1 MRSHRLSW
9 IALVLSVT
17 ACGVFSADDPKTE
30 PGGSSGGPAAP
41 PEENAKPPGVDGKPL
56 EGVFVS
62 ASKGNDQNDGSMTK
76 PLATLAAG
84 LRKGQIEGKRVLVCA
99 ETYAETLAWIDGV
112 SAYGYF
118 DCGAVEWKLDES
130 KRATIASPKS
140 PAVRV
145 EAAVKPTRI
154 EGFQIVAPDFG
165 AGSPDEREPFQN
177 SSVGVFVK
185 SSSALTI
192 SKSTIRAGKGRDGID
207 GAVAPSLT
215 ANVLKSPEKG
225 LDEETCVPGGG
236 VACVGAGGLHY
247 ARAGGGGGTAEC
259 TGGPGPIGTGPGG
272 AGGDAGHWDDGNL
285 RTAPSSGLPAAAN
298 AQTARGGLIDTG
310 GTPPYRTGTAGDNGA
325 AGAAGND
332 GTNGGLTFGELGPA
346 VGDGSNGTDG
356 KPGQGG
362 GGGSAMSWAR
372 TDALHRWGGAGGG
385 GGAGGCPGLA
395 GGAGRGGGGSI
406 AIYSVSSSITLER
419 SDVRA
424 AAGGRA
430 GRGSLGSP
438 ETAGQVGALGGVPV
452 PNTQQCTTIGG
463 LIITCYGGKGGD
475 GGPGGRSGVS
485 GHGAAG
491 PSIGVVHIGD
501 APKMDADTVITPGAG
516 GAGQGALSRGG
527 ATVPAAPQ
535 GASEKILKAQ

>member
-207 GAVAPSLT
+207 GKEGPAVVQTDVAAPVTGASEADCT
-215 ANVLKSPEKG
+215 DFFGGA
-225 LDEETCVPGGG
+225 TCASNINPPLRTG
-236 VACVGAGGLHY
+236 GAGGVVSC
-247 ARAGGGGGTAEC
+247 AGGATPSA
-259 TGGPGPIGTGPGG
+259 GG
-272 AGGDAGHWDDGNL
+272 AGGDGGHWQMPADTWKVTPKNGVTVGSALGGVVAAPVNDTQGGSAGSPGGAGTDG
-285 RTAPSSGLPAAAN
+285 AN
-298 AQTARGGLIDTG
+298 GSHSYAEDGPRLV
-310 GTPPYRTGTAGDNGA
+310 
-325 AGAAGND
+325 D
-332 GTNGGLTFGELGPA
+332 GTNG
-346 VGDGSNGTDG
+346 TDG
-356 KPGQGG
+356 APGQGG
-362 GGGSAMSWAR
+362 GGGAAMGWVHASYN
-372 TDALHRWGGAGGG
+372 HRLGGSGGGA
-385 GGAGGCPGLA
+385 GAGGCPGRA
-395 GGAGRGGGGSI
+395 GSPGGTGGASI
-406 AIYSVSSSITLER
+406 ALYSVSSVVALER
-419 SDVRA
+419 SALHSSV
-424 AAGGRA
+424 GGRA
-430 GRGSLGSP
+430 GRGTLGSP
-438 ETAGQVGALGGVPV
+438 QATGQVGAAGGTPINPLTGNPSLCGAVP
-452 PNTQQCTTIGG
+452 CK
-463 LIITCYGGKGGD
+463 GGKGGD